1 MNRRHLIAAAV
12 LAALASACSEPA
24 PPAPPPAATPA
35 PATAEARV
43 KLYTTC
49 WDQFNSKA
57 LDQFQN
63 CFADNAFSEVVDSA
77 SQPPITGRAA
87 IMDVIK
93 KEAESFP
100 DRHGELKLV
109 LANGSRIAG
118 VALYTATNTGPMPGP
133 DGKPMPATNK
143 KVGLLIGHT
152 IELDAMGTHAAR
164 ESAYIEEETLAGQ
177 LGLSKHPVRPVMA
190 ASGGVPEIVIAKND
204 AKETANIAAV
214 RAMID
219 AGNKHDMKA
228 IEAMLTDDYK
238 LVEIG
243 QSKDLDKKAAI
254 ASNKDFVKAF
264 PDITS
269 TASDVWAA
277 GDYVVIVGKVEG
289 TNKGAFPGMG
299 IMKPSGKKF
308 TGRFLEICK
317 MENGKV
323 KQDWLFYNGS
333 TLAPQLGLK

>member
-1 MNRRHLIAAAV
+1 MLV
-12 LAALASACSEPA
+12 ALASACSEPA
-24 PPAPPPAATPA
+24 PPPPPPAPA
-35 PATAEARV
+35 PATPEARV

-63 CFADNAFSEVVDSA
+63 CYSDNATSETVDSA
-77 SQPPITGRAA
+77 SQPPVTGRAA

-93 KEAESFP
+93 KEGESFP
-100 DRHGELKLV
+100 DRRGDLKLV
-109 LANGSRIAG
+109 LGNGSRIAG
-118 VALYTATNTGPMPGP
+118 VALYTATNSGPMPGP

-143 KVGLLIGHT
+143 KVGMLIGHT
-152 IELDAMGTHAAR
+152 IELDAMGTHATR

-177 LGLSKHPVRPVMA
+177 LGLSPQPVRPVMA
-190 ASGGVPEIVIAKND
+190 PSGGAPEIVIAKND
-204 AKETANIAAV
+204 AKESANIAAV
-214 RAMID
+214 RAMMD
-219 AGNKHDMKA
+219 AGNKHDLKA
-228 IEAMLTDDYK
+228 VEAMLADDYK

-254 ASNKDFVKAF
+254 ASNKDFLKAF

-269 TASDVWAA
+269 TANDVWAA
-277 GDYVVIVGKVEG
+277 GDYVVIVGKVDG
-289 TNKGAFPGMG
+289 TNSGTMPAMG
-299 IMKPSGKKF
+299 IKKATGKKF

-333 TLAPQLGLK
+333 TLASQLGLK

>member
-12 LAALASACSEPA
+12 LVALASACSEPA
-24 PPAPPPAATPA
+24 PPPPPPPAPA
-35 PATAEARV
+35 PATADARI

-49 WDQFNSKA
+49 WDQFNAKA
-57 LDQFQN
+57 FDQFQN
-63 CFADNAFSEVVDSA
+63 CFSDDATSEAVDSV
-77 SQPPITGRAA
+77 QPKLTGRAA

-100 DRHGELKLV
+100 DRKGELKLV
-109 LANGSRIAG
+109 LGNGSRIAG

-143 KVGLLIGHT
+143 KIGLLMGHT

-164 ESAYIEEETLAGQ
+164 ESAYVEEGTVAGQ
-177 LGLSKHPVRPVMA
+177 LGLSKHAGVRPVMA
-190 ASGGVPEIVIAKND
+190 ATGGAPEIVIAKND
-204 AKETANIAAV
+204 ATETANIAAV
-214 RAMID
+214 RAMMD
-219 AGNKHDMKA
+219 AGNKHDIKA
-228 IEAMLTDDYK
+228 VEAMLTDDYK

-243 QSKDLDKKAAI
+243 QPKDLDKKAAI
-254 ASNKDFVKAF
+254 ASNKDFLKAF

-277 GDYVVIVGKVEG
+277 GDYVVIVGKVDG

-299 IMKPSGKKF
+299 IMKATGKKF

-333 TLAPQLGLK
+333 TLATQLGMK